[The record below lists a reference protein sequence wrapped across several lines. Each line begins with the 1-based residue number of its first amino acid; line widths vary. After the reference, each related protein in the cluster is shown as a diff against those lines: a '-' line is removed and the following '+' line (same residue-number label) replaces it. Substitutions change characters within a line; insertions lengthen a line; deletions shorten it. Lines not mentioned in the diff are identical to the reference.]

1 MMNIPF
7 VQADSSNFYSGRGG
21 NSIKYI
27 VVHYTAGNGDTA
39 MNNAQYFHNNSGLQ
53 ASAHYFVDEHSVVQS
68 VRDTDGAWHCG
79 GPLESSHHPL
89 HNICMNRNSLGVE
102 MCSDK
107 VNGKYIITAQTV
119 DRTVELVRWLMA
131 KYGIDADHVVRH
143 YDVTGKDC
151 PEPWVRDESL
161 WRKFKAR
168 LTAPTKPVEPEKKE
182 DDEVVEKKNVLL
194 NGKTYTCE
202 CITKD
207 AVNYI
212 KMRSLQQAGF
222 MISYDAV
229 RKLPSI
235 TAPQCRTFVPDGT
248 PDVQAAIDTVQ
259 EVAGLE
265 EQTIEYLLRYQYGE
279 QLVKKLAEVMEK

>member
-107 VNGKYIITAQTV
+107 VNGKYVITAQTV
-119 DRTVELVRWLMA
+119 DRTVELVRWLMD
-131 KYGIDADHVVRH
+131 KYGIDVDHVVRH

-168 LTAPTKPVEPEKKE
+168 LTAPVEPEPKNE
-182 DDEVVEKKNVLL
+182 ETEVVEKKNVLL

-207 AVNYI
+207 EVNYI
-212 KMRSLQQAGF
+212 KMRSLEQAGF
-222 MISYDAV
+222 TVGYDAV
-229 RKLPSI
+229 RKLPSV
-235 TAPQCRTFVPDGT
+235 TAPQCRSFVPDCT
-248 PDVQAAIDTVQ
+248 AEVQEAVDTVQ

-279 QLVKKLAEVMEK
+279 QLIEKLAKVMQK